1 MPFLQ
6 ISMHGW
12 QTNARIVDRVD
23 RKETPMPTRDIAI
36 NKLRKLGHLSSDEA
50 QAVIQQEG
58 LDGLRV
64 RVAARLY
71 AKEFLTSGEAA
82 QRVGLRNRGLLL
94 RYLDT
99 QHIAPIPNP
108 TEETEA
114 VFSQLTQR
122 MNNRF
127 NR

>member
-1 MPFLQ
+1 MATSPKTP
-6 ISMHGW
+6 SD
-12 QTNARIVDRVD
+12 AAIV
-23 RKETPMPTRDIAI
+23 EE
-36 NKLRKLGHLSSDEA
+36 LRELGHLSSDEA
-50 QAVIQQEG
+50 QAVVKQEG

-71 AKEFLTSGEAA
+71 AEEYLTSGEAA
-82 QRVGLRNRGLLL
+82 QRAGLRNRGLLL

-99 QHIAPIPNP
+99 QHIAPTPNP
-108 TEETEA
+108 EEEPEA
-114 VFSQLTQR
+114 VFSQLTQQ